1 MSLSSLIQRFRITDG
16 TDTADVTAASAL
28 KVDGSAVTQPVSD
41 AGGSLTVDGPLTDA
55 QMRATAVPVSLAGGA
70 DQTQGSVS
78 DAVWSGSGNGTAI
91 AIHKAVWTRLRGG
104 QQAMADSLPVV
115 VASNQ
120 SVIPVSDNSSS
131 LTVDGTVSVT
141 GVSTLAEQQTQT
153 TALQLLDNLV
163 LAEDAASA
171 SGDPGLAVLAVR
183 KGTPANTSG
192 TDGDYEPLQV
202 SAGRLWA
209 SATIDAAIP
218 AGTNNIGDVDLASAI
233 PAGTNNIGDVDVL
246 TLPAIPAGN
255 NNIGDVDV
263 ASIAAGTNVIGRVA
277 GMEATGTIYNGTTAT
292 TPAYAAID
300 AATSGDNTLVAA
312 AGASNKIRVYALFL
326 VAAGTVTARFES
338 GAGGTAL
345 SGQMNLIAN
354 TGFVLPYNPLGWFET
369 AANTLLNLELSAA
382 VSVDGSLT
390 YSVVQ

>member
-1 MSLSSLIQRFRITDG
+1 MALSSLIARLKIWDG
-16 TDTADVTAASAL
+16 AETLEITAANAA

-41 AGGSLTVDGPLTDA
+41 AGGSLTVDGTFW
-55 QMRATAVPVSLAGGA
+55 QATQPVSGTVTANAG
-70 DQTQGSVS
+70 T
-78 DAVWSGSGNGTAI
+78 NLNT
-91 AIHKAVWTRLRGG
+91 
-104 QQAMADSLPVV
+104 
-115 VASNQ
+115 
-120 SVIPVSDNSSS
+120 SS
-131 LTVDGTVSVT
+131 LALESG
-141 GVSTLAEQQTQT
+141 GNLAAQT
-153 TALQLLDNLV
+153 TALQLLDNIV

-171 SGDPGLAVLAVR
+171 TGDPGVNLLAVR
-183 KGTPANTSG
+183 KATPANTSG
-192 TDGDYEPLQV
+192 TDGDYESLQV